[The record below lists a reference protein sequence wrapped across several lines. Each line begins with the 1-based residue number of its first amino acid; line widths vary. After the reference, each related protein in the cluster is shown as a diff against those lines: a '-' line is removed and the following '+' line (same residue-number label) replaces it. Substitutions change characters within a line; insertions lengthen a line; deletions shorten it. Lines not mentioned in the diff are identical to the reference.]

1 MPSLVEDQ
9 RNMQRHH
16 NLDKSIKAARKHLS
30 LRSPRSYDELLD
42 RLYKHNKI
50 NARTMR
56 RLRGGPDAA
65 DWNDGNQFFLATPTG
80 KLYDKHGRLLNRV
93 ARGTKTRKHRKG
105 HLGKVSRRGLS
116 ELGHTKKRSKLRKK
130 SKKRRKS
137 R

>member
-1 MPSLVEDQ
+1 M
-9 RNMQRHH
+9 R
-16 NLDKSIKAARKHLS
+16 LDF
-30 LRSPRSYDELLD
+30 ELLD

-65 DWNDGNQFFLATPTG
+65 DWNDGNQFFLATPSG
-80 KLYDKHGRLLNRV
+80 MLYDKHGRLLNRV
-93 ARGTKTRKHRKG
+93 ARGTKRHKRNTRKK
-105 HLGKVSRRGLS
+105 
-116 ELGHTKKRSKLRKK
+116 RKK